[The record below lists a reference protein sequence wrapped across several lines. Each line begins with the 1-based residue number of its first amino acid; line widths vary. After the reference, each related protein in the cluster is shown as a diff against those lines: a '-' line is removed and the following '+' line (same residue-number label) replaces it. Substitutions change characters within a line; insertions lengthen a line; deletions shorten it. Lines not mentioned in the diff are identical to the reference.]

1 MKFDYTRTPEYKNI
15 LTQAVSGLRK
25 KRQLL
30 EFDAKLSRII
40 AETVTLRAELSEAY
54 KAYMN
59 GYRDKIEKQMQELA
73 EKYRKQEEDYTNP
86 QLEIL
91 RRQDFDLEV
100 SMWDKNEALAQL
112 QDEYR
117 TFSNY
122 ELKKL
127 RQLFGTDTSVRGEI
141 IRLEADKPSLEK
153 DEKYQDLS
161 EQMAVLNTIRNA
173 GLRTIFVYNPA
184 TNTSHTLDLELE
196 ENTISDIDNKI
207 RDIQIAL
214 TY

>member
-15 LTQAVSGLRK
+15 LTQAVNSLRK

-30 EFDAKLSRII
+30 EFDSKTSRII
-40 AETVTLRAELSEAY
+40 AETVTMRAGLSEAY

-73 EKYRKQEEDYTNP
+73 EKYRKQEESYADP
-86 QLEIL
+86 QAEIL

-100 SMWDKNEALAQL
+100 SLWDKNEALAQL

-117 TFSNY
+117 IFSNY

-127 RQLFGTDTSVRGEI
+127 RQLFGTDAAVRNEI

-153 DEKYQDLS
+153 DGKYQDLS

-184 TNTSHTLDLELE
+184 TSTSRTLDLELE
-196 ENTISDIDNKI
+196 ENSIYDIDKKI
-207 RDIQIAL
+207 QDIQTAL

>member
-15 LTQAVSGLRK
+15 LTQAVNSLRK

-30 EFDAKLSRII
+30 EFDSKTSRII
-40 AETVTLRAELSEAY
+40 AETVTMRTGLSEAY

-59 GYRDKIEKQMQELA
+59 SYRNKIEKQMQELA
-73 EKYRKQEEDYTNP
+73 EKYRNQAEDYTDP

-127 RQLFGTDTSVRGEI
+127 RQLFGTDMAVRGEI

>member
-1 MKFDYTRTPEYKNI
+1 MKFDYTRTPEYKSI
-15 LTQAVSGLRK
+15 LTKAVEALRK
-25 KRQLL
+25 KRQLF
-30 EFDAKLSRII
+30 EFDSKASRII
-40 AETVTLRAELSEAY
+40 AETVVMRTELSDAY
-54 KAYMN
+54 KEYMN
-59 GYRDKIEKQMQELA
+59 SYRTKIEKQIQELA
-73 EKYRKQEEDYTNP
+73 EKYHKQEEGYADP

-127 RQLFGTDTSVRGEI
+127 RQLFGTDMAVRGEI

-173 GLRTIFVYNPA
+173 SLRTIFVYNPA
-184 TNTSHTLDLELE
+184 ISTSHTLDLELE
-196 ENTISDIDNKI
+196 ENTIYDIDKKI
-207 RDIQIAL
+207 QDVQTAL

>member
-15 LTQAVSGLRK
+15 LTQAVNSLRK

-30 EFDAKLSRII
+30 EFDSKTSRII
-40 AETVTLRAELSEAY
+40 AETVTMRAELSEAY
-54 KAYMN
+54 KAYMDS
-59 GYRDKIEKQMQELA
+59 YRDKIEKQIQELA
-73 EKYRKQEEDYTNP
+73 EKYRKQEESYIDP
-86 QLEIL
+86 QAEIL

-127 RQLFGTDTSVRGEI
+127 RQLFGTDMAVRGEI

-173 GLRTIFVYNPA
+173 SLRTIFVYNPA
-184 TNTSHTLDLELE
+184 ISTSHTLDLELE
-196 ENTISDIDNKI
+196 ENTIYDIDKKI
-207 RDIQIAL
+207 QDIQTAL

>member
-15 LTQAVSGLRK
+15 LTQAISSLRK

-30 EFDAKLSRII
+30 EFDSKLSRII
-40 AETVTLRAELSEAY
+40 AETVVMRTALSDAY
-54 KAYMN
+54 KEYMN
-59 GYRDKIEKQMQELA
+59 SYRNKIEKQMQELA
-73 EKYRKQEEDYTNP
+73 EKYRNQAEDYTDP

-127 RQLFGTDTSVRGEI
+127 RQLFGTDMAVRGEI

-173 GLRTIFVYNPA
+173 SLRTIFVYNPA
-184 TNTSHTLDLELE
+184 INTSHTLDLELE
-196 ENTISDIDNKI
+196 ENTIYDIDKKI
-207 RDIQIAL
+207 QDIQTAL

>member
-15 LTQAVSGLRK
+15 LTQAVNSLRK

-30 EFDAKLSRII
+30 EFDSKTSRII
-40 AETVTLRAELSEAY
+40 AETVTMRAELSEAY
-54 KAYMN
+54 KAYMDS
-59 GYRDKIEKQMQELA
+59 YRDKIEKQIQELA
-73 EKYRKQEEDYTNP
+73 EKYRKQEESYIDP
-86 QLEIL
+86 QAEIL

-127 RQLFGTDTSVRGEI
+127 RQLFGTDMAVIGEI

-153 DEKYQDLS
+153 DEKYLDLS

-173 GLRTIFVYNPA
+173 GLRTFFVYNPA
-184 TNTSHTLDLELE
+184 TNASHALDLELE
-196 ENTISDIDNKI
+196 ENTIYDIDNKI
-207 RDIQIAL
+207 RDIQIVL